1 MSLGSSPILVYFQL
15 FLSLLFCALLKIPK
29 FHLIYWC
36 RNFMERQFPQS
47 FGRIAQNTAETVPFH
62 KISKLGNQVKI
73 RYFKLD
79 KITMTEKVRS
89 RLKRD
94 LNLKTFTQETFT
106 CSKTTKKKKK
116 KNQKRCETNDTDL
129 TFLLLSLNIFHFFCS
144 VSIVDFDLAFA
155 YWVVRKQIIKHVALS
170 YIRALYRQFSKRC
183 LIIYAD
189 PVWLN
194 GLVFVYKIRAFVF
207 EFS

>member
-36 RNFMERQFPQS
+36 RNFVERQFPQT

-89 RLKRD
+89 RLKWD

-116 KNQKRCETNDTDL
+116 KK
-129 TFLLLSLNIFHFFCS
+129 
-144 VSIVDFDLAFA
+144 
-155 YWVVRKQIIKHVALS
+155 K
-170 YIRALYRQFSKRC
+170 
-183 LIIYAD
+183 
-189 PVWLN
+189 
-194 GLVFVYKIRAFVF
+194 
-207 EFS
+207 